1 VNAGATTES
10 CYFGRA
16 ASKAVTYSANTGLSL
31 NRAFSVFLNALAT
44 NPT

>member
-1 VNAGATTES
+1 MNAGATTES
-10 CYFGRA
+10 CYLRGA
-16 ASKAVTYSANTGLSL
+16 KSNAVTYSANTGLSL